1 MKKYIQTIVILLVV
15 ALFFSCESD
24 PLLEDFETTN
34 TILTIESIEDADAN
48 SNNRTEETNVEEDD
62 LPPADVVE
70 EDDLPPSGKADS
82 ENVEEDDLPPTV
94 KTNTDDV
101 EEDDLPPAERKDKKK
116 VEEDDLPPSGN

>member
-15 ALFFSCESD
+15 TLFFSCESD

-34 TILTIESIEDADAN
+34 TILNIESIEDAEATP
-48 SNNRTEETNVEEDD
+48 NNRTEETNADVEEDD

-70 EDDLPPSGKADS
+70 EDDLPPSGKAD
-82 ENVEEDDLPPTV
+82 NVEEDDLPPPV
-94 KTNTDDV
+94 KTNNDNV
-101 EEDDLPPAERKDKKK
+101 EEDDLPPAEKKDKKK